1 MRIGIGGGAF
11 GVRGG
16 ISNRGVGVGLGPL
29 SVGTGWGRR
38 SRRSSGDDG
47 FIGFCIFAFGVFIL
61 VAWPYLLGTWF
72 AVQAGAANP
81 SPARSLVGWIFEIAY
96 IAGLIACLLLTQ
108 EKRAERAADARQ
120 AQADLIA
127 SGTVYETRAGRSV
140 AYRHGTC
147 TVNHRTWET
156 AARCRYG

>member
-38 SRRSSGDDG
+38 SRRSSGDAG
-47 FIGFCIFAFGVFIL
+47 FIGFVMVAGFLFL
-61 VAWPYLLGTWF
+61 MVAWPYLLGTYL
-72 AVQAGAANP
+72 AVQSGADNP
-81 SPARSLVGWIFEIAY
+81 SGARSFVGWFFEIAY
-96 IAGLIACLLLTQ
+96 IGGLIAWFLLTR
-108 EKRAERAADARQ
+108 ETRAQRAADARQ
-120 AQADLIA
+120 AHADLIA
-127 SGTVYETRAGRSV
+127 SGAVYETRAGRSV

-147 TVNHRTWET
+147 TVNHRTRDT